1 MHSLEQRMAH
11 LGIAVPELLL
21 PNSNIDM
28 ERWAVIACDQ
38 HTASPDYWNK
48 VEDLV
53 AEAPSTLRLIFPEIY
68 LNDADKDQRI
78 AAIKENMVRYLA
90 DNVFAAPTET
100 AVYIERDTGRGT
112 PRRGLLLSFDLEQ
125 YDYSPDSDS
134 LIRATEGTILDRIP
148 PRMAVRRGAALESP
162 HIMVLVDDPD
172 HSVMA
177 PWHEVAADSSRELLY
192 ETQLMAGGGYIK
204 GYRVGESELEC
215 VVDAL
220 EALQAPER
228 LAERYGAGGRLLF
241 AMGDGNHSLATAKAI
256 WEELK
261 ANGADPETHPAR
273 WALAELVNLHDPA
286 LLFEPIHRVV
296 LSVDLA
302 RFLRAVRDCPDW
314 EYEPTGAALGT
325 PPETAPEGSIL
336 FLSPAESG
344 ILHLKDKARLAA
356 ATAQEFLDSFTAS
369 TPNGEQPEIDYIH
382 GSATVASQVEEHD
395 AVGFIL
401 PEFDKNSL
409 FRTVAREGTLPRKS
423 FSMGVAAEK
432 RYYLECRKIL
442 T

>member
-1 MHSLEQRMAH
+1 MAN

-21 PNSNIDM
+21 PNSNIDL
-28 ERWAVIACDQ
+28 EQWAVIACDQ

-48 VEDLV
+48 VETFV
-53 AEAPSTLRLIFPEIY
+53 GEAPSTLRLIFPEIY
-68 LNDADKDQRI
+68 LNDADKDLRI
-78 AAIKENMVRYLA
+78 TEIKNTMARYLSDA
-90 DNVFAAPTET
+90 VFAEPTRT
-100 AVYIERDTGRGT
+100 AVYIERETGRGS

-148 PRMAVRRGAALESP
+148 PRMEIRRGAPLESP

-177 PWHEVAADSSRELLY
+177 PWLKGSPGSNSDLLY
-192 ETQLMAGGGYIK
+192 DTQLMEGGGHIK
-204 GYRVGESELEC
+204 GYKVGELELRS
-215 VVDAL
+215 VVEAL
-220 EALQAPER
+220 EALQAPDR

-241 AMGDGNHSLATAKAI
+241 AMGDGNHSLATAKAV

-261 ANGADPETHPAR
+261 AAGADPVSHPAR

-296 LSVDLA
+296 LGIDLA
-302 RFLRAVRDCPDW
+302 RFLAELRNCPDW
-314 EYEPTGAALGT
+314 EYHPNEGPAAP

-336 FLSPAESG
+336 MLSPSESG
-344 ILHLKDKARLAA
+344 MLRLKDKTRLAA
-356 ATAQEFLDSFTAS
+356 ATAQEFLDTVSAAATAK
-369 TPNGEQPEIDYIH
+369 ERPEVDYIH
-382 GSATVASQVEEHD
+382 GSATVAAQVKEHG

-401 PEFDKNSL
+401 PEFDKDGL

>member
-1 MHSLEQRMAH
+1 MAN
-11 LGIAVPELLL
+11 LGIGVPELLL
-21 PNSNIDM
+21 PNSNIDLQ
-28 ERWAVIACDQ
+28 RWAVIACDQ

-48 VEDLV
+48 VETFV
-53 AEAPSTLRLIFPEIY
+53 GEAPSTLRLIFPEIF
-68 LNDADKDQRI
+68 LNDADKDLRI
-78 AAIKENMVRYLA
+78 TEIKNTMARYLS
-90 DNVFAAPTET
+90 DGVFAAPTKT
-100 AVYIERDTGRGT
+100 AVYIERETGRGS

-148 PRMAVRRGAALESP
+148 PRMDIRSGAPLESP
-162 HIMVLVDDPD
+162 HIMVLVDDPE

-177 PWHEVAADSSRELLY
+177 PWLDARSGPGSDMLY
-192 ETQLMAGGGYIK
+192 DTQLMEGGGDIK
-204 GYRVGESELEC
+204 GYRVEETQLRS
-215 VVDAL
+215 VVEAL
-220 EALQAPER
+220 EALQAPDR

-256 WEELK
+256 WEQLK
-261 ANGADPETHPAR
+261 AGGADRESHPAR

-296 LSVDLA
+296 LGIDVA
-302 RFLRAVRDCPDW
+302 RFLTELRNCPDW
-314 EYEPTGAALGT
+314 EYQPNQALVAA

-336 FLSPAESG
+336 MLSPSESG
-344 ILHLKDKARLAA
+344 MLRLKDKTRLAA
-356 ATAQEFLDSFTAS
+356 ATAQEFLDTVSAAATA
-369 TPNGEQPEIDYIH
+369 NERPEVDYIH
-382 GSATVASQVEEHD
+382 GSATVAAQVKEHG
-395 AVGFIL
+395 AVGLIL
-401 PEFDKNSL
+401 PEFDKDGL

>member
-1 MHSLEQRMAH
+1 MDSIEQRMAS
-11 LGIAVPELLL
+11 LGIAIPEILL
-21 PNSNIDM
+21 PNSSINL

-38 HTASPDYWNK
+38 HTASRDYWNQ
-48 VEDLV
+48 VESFV
-53 AEAPSTLRLIFPEIY
+53 GEKPSTLQLVFPEIY
-68 LNDADKDQRI
+68 LNDSDKDHRI
-78 AAIKENMVRYLA
+78 ATIKNTMTRYLE
-90 DNVFAAPTET
+90 DGVFAEPSAT
-100 AVYIERDTGRGT
+100 AVYLERDTGRVT
-112 PRRGLLLSFDLEQ
+112 PRRGLILSFDLEQ

-148 PRMAVRRGAALESP
+148 PRMDIRRGAPLESP
-162 HIMVLVDDPD
+162 HIMVLVDDPE

-177 PWHEVAADSSRELLY
+177 PWRETPTTPGRELLY
-192 ETQLMAGGGYIK
+192 ETQLMSGGGHIK
-204 GYRVGESELEC
+204 GYRVGEAELRS
-215 VVDAL
+215 VIDAL

-228 LAERYGAGGRLLF
+228 LAQRYGAGGRLLF

-261 ANGADPETHPAR
+261 NKGADPEMHPAR

-286 LLFEPIHRVV
+286 LIFEPIHRVMLGMDV
-296 LSVDLA
+296 G
-302 RFLRAVRDCPDW
+302 RFLNAVRSCPDW
-314 EYEPTGAALGT
+314 EYEPTTSTLRN

-336 FLSPAESG
+336 MLSQTDSG
-344 ILHLKDKARLAA
+344 ILRLKDKGRLAA
-356 ATAQEFLDSFTAS
+356 ATAQEFLDSFSSDAAI
-369 TPNGEQPEIDYIH
+369 GEQPEVDYIH
-382 GSATVASQVEEHD
+382 GSATVASQVQQHN
-395 AVGFIL
+395 AVGLIL
-401 PEFDKNSL
+401 PEFDKNGL